1 MANVKKKGILILDDY
16 FWKGYEIPE
25 QNPAFAINK
34 FLKEINE
41 EYKIIKLTKF
51 QLFLRKL
58 S

>member
-1 MANVKKKGILILDDY
+1 MIIFG
-16 FWKGYEIPE
+16 KGYEKPE